1 MLLCRVIY
9 ENGSITDGPTSCAG
23 NQGTTITFDD
33 IFYNNPIRLKTL
45 KFPSDEFQK
54 IFDVTAK
61 YSVHNFTISFTLKK
75 FGENNSIKTA
85 PSTSPMEIIRMI
97 YGSNVANSL
106 LPVECSNERLKF
118 TMDGFV
124 SKSDYSGKKRQLL
137 LFINHRLV
145 ESKSLK
151 RAIFDNVY
159 SCLLPSNVQPFV
171 YISLEMDPNNIDVN
185 VSPTKNEVNFL
196 HEDAIVEQVKQTVEE
211 KLLGTNETR
220 KLYTQQLLPGAEK
233 VINDKSFGEKD
244 RIYAKDMVRT
254 DAKTQTIFKFF
265 QQEEKSG
272 LGQDYQSQSPK
283 NISHII
289 SSPTQTRIK
298 KKQANVSELTS
309 INELKAEI
317 QSKCHES
324 LKDNVGKL
332 KFVGNASRAKSL
344 VQCENILYLC
354 DTKKLCIE
362 LFYQQSVANFENFD
376 ELEFDDPLKIL
387 ELAKIGL
394 DMKEC
399 ELNEDEIQNKDELA
413 QLVNNVL
420 VDQRVLLEE
429 YFSIS
434 ITADGHLKTLPT
446 IIPSFMPLMS
456 HLPIFLIRLACDV
469 NYKDEKEC
477 FKSICRELAMFY
489 SRLSLT
495 SSEDDFYLLND
506 SILYPAIRKH
516 LLPPTQFLNDGTFLK
531 LTSLQELYKVF
542 ERC

>member
-272 LGQDYQSQSPK
+272 LGQDYQSQSK
-283 NISHII
+283 EHFSHY
-289 SSPTQTRIK
+289 
-298 KKQANVSELTS
+298 
-309 INELKAEI
+309 LKSNTNPNQEET
-317 QSKCHES
+317 SKCFRT
-324 LKDNVGKL
+324 N
-332 KFVGNASRAKSL
+332 FNQRA
-344 VQCENILYLC
+344 
-354 DTKKLCIE
+354 
-362 LFYQQSVANFENFD
+362 
-376 ELEFDDPLKIL
+376 
-387 ELAKIGL
+387 
-394 DMKEC
+394 
-399 ELNEDEIQNKDELA
+399 
-413 QLVNNVL
+413 
-420 VDQRVLLEE
+420 
-429 YFSIS
+429 
-434 ITADGHLKTLPT
+434 
-446 IIPSFMPLMS
+446 
-456 HLPIFLIRLACDV
+456 
-469 NYKDEKEC
+469 
-477 FKSICRELAMFY
+477 
-489 SRLSLT
+489 
-495 SSEDDFYLLND
+495 
-506 SILYPAIRKH
+506 
-516 LLPPTQFLNDGTFLK
+516 
-531 LTSLQELYKVF
+531 
-542 ERC
+542 

>member
-1 MLLCRVIY
+1 M
-9 ENGSITDGPTSCAG
+9 
-23 NQGTTITFDD
+23 
-33 IFYNNPIRLKTL
+33 
-45 KFPSDEFQK
+45 
-54 IFDVTAK
+54 
-61 YSVHNFTISFTLKK
+61 
-75 FGENNSIKTA
+75 
-85 PSTSPMEIIRMI
+85 
-97 YGSNVANSL
+97 
-106 LPVECSNERLKF
+106 
-118 TMDGFV
+118 
-124 SKSDYSGKKRQLL
+124 
-137 LFINHRLV
+137 
-145 ESKSLK
+145 
-151 RAIFDNVY
+151 
-159 SCLLPSNVQPFV
+159 
-171 YISLEMDPNNIDVN
+171 
-185 VSPTKNEVNFL
+185 
-196 HEDAIVEQVKQTVEE
+196 
-211 KLLGTNETR
+211 
-220 KLYTQQLLPGAEK
+220 
-233 VINDKSFGEKD
+233 
-244 RIYAKDMVRT
+244 
-254 DAKTQTIFKFF
+254 
-265 QQEEKSG
+265 
-272 LGQDYQSQSPK
+272 
-283 NISHII
+283 
-289 SSPTQTRIK
+289 
-298 KKQANVSELTS
+298 
-309 INELKAEI
+309 
-317 QSKCHES
+317 
-324 LKDNVGKL
+324 
-332 KFVGNASRAKSL
+332 
-344 VQCENILYLC
+344 QCENILYLC

-376 ELEFDDPLKIL
+376 KLEFDDPLKIL